1 MGKELL
7 ELMNVPVDRYED
19 IKNITR
25 VYDDD
30 IVLTIAIEE
39 LAELIQSLTKYK
51 RYGWNLKTIASI
63 NEEVADVLIC
73 LTELHAINLIGV
85 GAVQAMQK
93 YKIDR
98 ELDRIKE
105 AQ

>member
-7 ELMNVPVDRYED
+7 ELMNVPVAKYKD
-19 IKNITR
+19 IEKIIGA
-25 VYDDD
+25 YDDNV
-30 IVLTIAIEE
+30 VLTIAIEE
-39 LAELIQSLTKYK
+39 LTELIQSLTKYI
-51 RYGWNLKTIASI
+51 RYGWSLKTVESI

-73 LTELHAINLIGV
+73 LTELYGSDLINID
-85 GAVQAMQK
+85 AVQAIQK

-98 ELDRIKE
+98 ELNRTKE

>member
-1 MGKELL
+1 MNKDLL
-7 ELMNVPVDRYED
+7 ELMNVPVAKYED
-19 IKNITR
+19 IKNIIGA
-25 VYDDD
+25 YGDDT
-30 IVLTIAIEE
+30 VLTIAIEE

-51 RYGWNLKTIASI
+51 RYGWNLKTIANI

-73 LTELHAINLIGV
+73 LTELHASNLIGV

-98 ELDRIKE
+98 ELNRIKGE
-105 AQ
+105 

>member
-1 MGKELL
+1 MKELL
-7 ELMNVPVDRYED
+7 ELMSVPVAKYED

-25 VYDDD
+25 AYDDD

-51 RYGWNLKTIASI
+51 RYGWNLKTIANI
-63 NEEVADVLIC
+63 NEEIADVLIC
-73 LTELHAINLIGV
+73 LTELHASNLIGV

-93 YKIDR
+93 YKIER
-98 ELDRIKE
+98 ELERIKE